1 LEELKKLKEEYNDC
15 ERCPLLVKNR
25 NNVVFGTGDSSRVL
39 IIGEAPG
46 MQEDLRNEPFVGRS
60 GEVLNSLLADIGLS
74 RSDVYITNT
83 ILCRPP
89 DNRNPSSEE
98 LRNCKSR
105 LDRHV
110 EILDPEVII
119 TLGNFATKYIL
130 GTSKGITTI
139 HGRVFDIGGRKVV
152 PMYHPAVLLYSGN
165 NPDKRKELLND
176 FMTVKTL
183 LGGTDLR
190 SFL

>member
-1 LEELKKLKEEYNDC
+1 MEELKKLKEEYNDC

>member
-1 LEELKKLKEEYNDC
+1 MEELEKLKEEYKNC
-15 ERCPLLVKNR
+15 GRCPLLVKNR

-60 GEVLNSLLADIGLS
+60 GEVLNSLLADIELS

-98 LRNCKSR
+98 LENCKSR
-105 LDRHV
+105 LDRHI

-130 GTSKGITTI
+130 GISDGITNI
-139 HGRVFDIGGRKVV
+139 HGRVFDRGGRKVV

-165 NPDKRKELLND
+165 NPEKRKELLND